1 MTVPSSSNILT
12 LRIPTV
18 VDEVTVRLIAAV
30 VLVVGVVALAT
41 GQWWLYAFL
50 AIDFLIRAITGPR
63 HSPIARL
70 VAKGIRPRFRVPARP
85 TAFAPKR
92 FAAAIGA
99 AMTGALTVLWLV
111 DLALPGGSG
120 AGAGV
125 GVAMVVIAAVMILFP
140 ALEALLGLCVGCK
153 MFYLLGRLGL
163 VDEELCIDCVRP
175 ASRGERVRVHA

>member
-1 MTVPSSSNILT
+1 MNVPSSNILT
-12 LRIPTV
+12 PRIPTV
-18 VDEVTVRLIAAV
+18 VDEVNVRLIAAV
-30 VLVVGVVALAT
+30 VLVVGAVALAT
-41 GQWWLYAFL
+41 GQRWLYAVL
-50 AIDFLIRAITGPR
+50 AIDFLVRAIVGPR

-70 VAKGIRPRFRVPARP
+70 VAEWIRPRVRVAARP

-111 DLALPGGSG
+111 GLALPAGS
-120 AGAGV
+120 GAGV
-125 GVAMVVIAAVMILFP
+125 GVAMVVISGVMILFP

-175 ASRGERVRVHA
+175 AGRGERVRVRT